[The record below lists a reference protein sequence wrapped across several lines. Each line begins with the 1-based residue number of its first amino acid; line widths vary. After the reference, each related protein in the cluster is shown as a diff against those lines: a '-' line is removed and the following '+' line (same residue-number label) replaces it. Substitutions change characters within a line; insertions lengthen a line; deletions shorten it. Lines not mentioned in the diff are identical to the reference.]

1 MQTNLFEL
9 NPDLRTLIE
18 NIQLGP
24 QAEVLELIEAFN
36 ARYVQGENHTV
47 RSYNLHAPTKPLGIT
62 KKFYWKP
69 GAYDTIK
76 DILWHQG
83 EMHKKAASLGKV
95 VQRVKDNANWR
106 LRNISTELA
115 NIEEI
120 LTRFRQQGLIM
131 QDNTDDVIESWE
143 IIKAHLYQQY
153 ELSDGAFGLKLEEVV
168 VDDVIV
174 NYYLDVIYMYSD
186 IKINYRH
193 FDNPDSIAEINLPG
207 QGHITIRLSIV
218 KLINSLISAKLN
230 INNISRSNVKPAN
243 GHSGVR
249 NWFYAIGGRWYG
261 SYEGLQHP
269 FISNN
274 SYSYNYQGLF
284 SDNFRYTC
292 VGGMSQ
298 EFQSCVES
306 LDFISLK
313 VFVERLL
320 THYDTNT
327 GPLNQINQ
335 SYHGQPNFLE
345 GLDEYNNIVGR
356 KPVNHCGYRGVV
368 QDDAGEGI
376 NIEED
381 SYCAEFCAIKNECPS
396 YKAAVILYKDE
407 PVEVSPTH
415 TNAEREALEAL
426 TLNLVNNRR
435 NR

>member
-1 MQTNLFEL
+1 MQQNLFEL

-24 QAEVLELIEAFN
+24 QAEVLELIDTFN
-36 ARYVQGENHTV
+36 TRYVQGENHIV
-47 RSYNLHAPTKPLGIT
+47 RHYNLHAPTKPLGIT

-76 DILWHQG
+76 DILWYQG

-95 VQRVKDNANWR
+95 VQRVKDNSNWR
-106 LRNISTELA
+106 LRNIKNELTS
-115 NIEEI
+115 IEDI

-153 ELSDGAFGLKLEEVV
+153 ELSDGAFGLRLEEVV
-168 VDDVIV
+168 VNEVIV
-174 NYYLDVIYMYSD
+174 NYHLDVIYNYSD

-193 FDNPDSIAEINLPG
+193 FDNPDSIAEITLPG
-207 QGHITIRLSIV
+207 QGHVTIRLSIV

-230 INNISRSNVKPAN
+230 INNISRNNVKIAN
-243 GHSGVR
+243 GQSHIK

-274 SYSYNYQGLF
+274 SYSYNYNGLF
-284 SDNFRYTC
+284 TDNFRYAC

-313 VFVERLL
+313 VFIERLM

-327 GPLNQINQ
+327 GPLNQIGQ

-356 KPVNHCGYRGVV
+356 KSANQCGYRSIV
-368 QDDAGEGI
+368 QDHAGDGM

-381 SYCAEFCAIKNECPS
+381 SYCAEFCAIKDKCAA
-396 YKAAVILYKDE
+396 YKASVILYKDE
-407 PVEVSPTH
+407 PVEVSPT

-435 NR
+435 NQ